1 MISISSRPARLWYL
15 IRRSNQGNVLIT
27 FNLLYFSG
35 RLLITSFDPVRHVLI
50 RCSDSRLDSFSFGIS
65 INFLLSIPPPFGE
78 ENATEHLD
86 LIALLLGSQI
96 ITRYNFCTRTHAH
109 EGRGKT
115 YETGIR
121 GFAALSVSI
130 YTTLR

>member
-50 RCSDSRLDSFSFGIS
+50 RCFDSRLDSFPLVYQITFSFQS
-65 INFLLSIPPPFGE
+65 PPFGE

-96 ITRYNFCTRTHAH
+96 ITRYNFFTRTRTH